1 MRKLRTIKTRVHAR
15 TSHRFSL
22 SYAVTINSDFHI
34 VTLNIS
40 FRLFF
45 NSDPTLHIQLTTLHV
60 YVHYCIY
67 TYSICGLTLWLAQRS
82 QEVIY
87 TVVDQVVR

>member
-1 MRKLRTIKTRVHAR
+1 MRKLRTIKTRVHGQLISIKIHAR

-22 SYAVTINSDFHI
+22 LYAVTINSDFHI

-67 TYSICGLTLWLAQRS
+67 TYIYAVSHCGLLRVHK
-82 QEVIY
+82 E
-87 TVVDQVVR
+87 